1 MKLDKSFYNREDV
14 TKVARDLLGKVVCSK
29 IDGKVTSGI
38 IVETEAYSYKEKA
51 CHAHLMKRTKRT
63 EVLFAEPGTAYV
75 YLCYGIHKLFNIVTN
90 KKDIAEAV
98 LIRAIEPLDGKE
110 IMLERRPVVKVKDL
124 GSGPGK
130 LTQAMG
136 IDLTLNNKDLFGNRL
151 WVKDE
156 NIPVNSIESTPRIGV
171 AYAEEDAHLPWRFT
185 ISGNSYISKG
195 PNKYK

>member
-1 MKLDKSFYNREDV
+1 MKLSKTFYDRDDV
-14 TKVARDLLGKVVCSK
+14 TKIATDLLGKTLFCES
-29 IDGKVTSGI
+29 DGIITSGK

-63 EVLFAEPGTAYV
+63 EVLFAEPGTVYV

-98 LIRAIEPLDGKE
+98 LIRAVEPLVGKE
-110 IMLERRPVVKVKDL
+110 HMFERRGVKKVKNL
-124 GSGPGK
+124 ASGPGK

-136 IDLTLNNKDLFGNRL
+136 IEMSFNRSNLFEEKL
-151 WVKDE
+151 WIEDHNVTVK
-156 NIPVNSIESTPRIGV
+156 NIESSPRIGV
-171 AYAEEDAHLPWRFT
+171 AYAEEDSHLPWRFT
-185 ISGNSYISKG
+185 ISESAYISKG